1 MTPVYYGVQGLAYLM
16 LRQFDK
22 FISCLNRALQEQPD
36 NARALLHLAAAE
48 AHNGNLD
55 PSRAT
60 FASAERLMPA
70 PTREFFAASHP
81 FANNEDLDF
90 LIDGLRRAGWQG

>member
-1 MTPVYYGVQGLAYLM
+1 MMPVYYGIQGLAYLM

-55 PSRAT
+55 PSLDPSRAT

-70 PTREFFAASHP
+70 PTR
-81 FANNEDLDF
+81 
-90 LIDGLRRAGWQG
+90 